1 MVNKS
6 VDSPRINSMGYLY
19 IYTRNDILGV
29 KAELKRLSSTFSQSL
44 VSL

>member
-19 IYTRNDILGV
+19 IYTRNDMGV